1 MRTTS
6 LLLSLSALM
15 ACSDSSGISLSELQA
30 QQARWRSH
38 FIRDY
43 QYLYEQTGFNTSIS
57 NRTIRVIV
65 LGDTVRGA
73 NDTLTGDSIP
83 VAWGVIPTVDGLFDS
98 AISGLGNG
106 SLTLIRFDPA
116 LGYPVQLDLAGPPD
130 AAGSILASNLQ
141 PLFTD
146 PPSAPTH

>member
-1 MRTTS
+1 MRTTR
-6 LLLSLSALM
+6 LLLSLLILLG
-15 ACSDSSGISLSELQA
+15 CSDGPVTSLSDVQA
-30 QQARWRSH
+30 QRARWRNH

-83 VAWGVIPTVDGLFDS
+83 VAWGVVPTVDGLFD
-98 AISGLGNG
+98 AAVSGLGNG
-106 SLTLIRFDPA
+106 SLTLIRYDLA
-116 LGYPVQLDLAGPPD
+116 LNYPVRLDLAGPPD

-141 PLFTD
+141 LLLTAD
-146 PPSAPTH
+146 PPRQ